1 MAPSLRITLCLR
13 NPPSLSVFSL
23 FFRAPSSYIP
33 RPPPFKTTLI
43 SCPTLAVHKPS
54 TLFSLLPGVKSLGVV
69 LRPSSRSRQKS
80 DHLCLARDL
89 GGEVSFPRGFGSV
102 FCCVGGG
109 LGGSDFTGDGIR
121 CGPSVTSKV
130 RDGFGKVLG
139 GSDLVSSCSISG
151 GSICINLSSFGSGL
165 NIIGEL
171 GGDIT

>member
-1 MAPSLRITLCLR
+1 M
-13 NPPSLSVFSL
+13 
-23 FFRAPSSYIP
+23 
-33 RPPPFKTTLI
+33 
-43 SCPTLAVHKPS
+43 
-54 TLFSLLPGVKSLGVV
+54 KSLGVV

-89 GGEVSFPRGFGSV
+89 RGEVSFLRGFGGV

-109 LGGSDFTGDGIR
+109 FGGFYFTGGGIR
-121 CGPSVTSKV
+121 YDPNMTSKV